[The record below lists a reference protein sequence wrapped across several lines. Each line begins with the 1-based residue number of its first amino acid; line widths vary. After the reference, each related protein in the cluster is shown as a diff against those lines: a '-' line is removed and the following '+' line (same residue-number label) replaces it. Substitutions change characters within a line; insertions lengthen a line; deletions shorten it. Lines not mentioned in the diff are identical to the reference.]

1 MSNKYVIDILNEYE
15 KQQDLDK
22 RQQLNRKSEIYT
34 KVPRIKDID
43 NSIERIGLD
52 IAMSAFKDINI
63 EDYISEKKKAITD
76 LKVEKSELLTLHNY
90 PVDYL
95 DVKYKCSKCK
105 DTGYIGN
112 KKCSCF
118 KQKLI
123 NSLYKQSNLKDIL
136 RKENFDMFD
145 IGLYSEKVDETYGIS
160 PRKNM
165 EEVFSYCINY
175 VNKFDSIDENLLFIG
190 NPGIG
195 KTFLSHC
202 IAKDLLD
209 KAKTVIYQTT
219 PNLIELI
226 RSIKFNDQLDNELLN
241 DFLDCDLLI
250 LDDLGTEQNN
260 SFSQTELFNVIN
272 GRLIRSKKTIIS
284 TNILMQELPG
294 HYPERIRSR
303 ILGSYRMFKFYGDD
317 IRIIKNITKRKS
329 SLK

>member
-15 KQQDLDK
+15 KQQDMDK
-22 RQQLNRKSEIYT
+22 NEQLNHKSEIY
-34 KVPRIKDID
+34 KKIPRIKDID
-43 NSIERIGLD
+43 NLIERIGLD
-52 IAMSAFKDINI
+52 IAMSAFKGIDIEN
-63 EDYISEKKKAITD
+63 YISEKKKEITD
-76 LKVEKSELLTLHNY
+76 LKVEKSELLSSRNY

-95 DVKYKCSKCK
+95 DLKYKCSKCK

-123 NSLYKQSNLKDIL
+123 NKLYKQSNLKDIL
-136 RKENFDMFD
+136 KKENFDMFD
-145 IGLYSEKVDETYGIS
+145 ISLYSKEKFGNHSIS

-165 EEVFSYCINY
+165 EEIFSYCINY
-175 VNKFDSIDENLLFIG
+175 VNRFDEIDDSLFFSG

-209 KAKTVIYQTT
+209 KAKTVIYQTA

-226 RSIKFNDQLDNELLN
+226 RNIKFNDNLDNDLLN
-241 DFLDCDLLI
+241 DFTDCDLLI

-272 GRLIRSKKTIIS
+272 GRIIKNKKTIIS
-284 TNILMQELPG
+284 TNILIEELDNY
-294 HYPERIRSR
+294 YPKRITSR
-303 ILGSYRMFKFYGDD
+303 ILGLYHLFEFYGDD
-317 IRIIKNITKRKS
+317 IRIKKNIAKRKS

>member
-15 KQQDLDK
+15 KQQDVDK
-22 RQQLNRKSEIYT
+22 SEQLNHKSEIY
-34 KVPRIKDID
+34 KKIPRIKDID
-43 NSIERIGLD
+43 NLIERIGLD
-52 IAMSAFKDINI
+52 IAMSAFKGIDI
-63 EDYISEKKKAITD
+63 ESYISEKKKEITD
-76 LKVEKSELLTLHNY
+76 LKVEKSELLSSRNY

-95 DVKYKCSKCK
+95 DLKYKCSKCK

-123 NSLYKQSNLKDIL
+123 NKLYKQSNLKDIL
-136 RKENFDMFD
+136 KKENFDMFD
-145 IGLYSEKVDETYGIS
+145 ISLYSKEKFGNHSIS

-165 EEVFSYCINY
+165 EEIFSYCINY
-175 VNKFDSIDENLLFIG
+175 VNRFDEIDDSLFFSG

-209 KAKTVIYQTT
+209 KAKTVIYQTA

-226 RSIKFNDQLDNELLN
+226 RNIKFNDNLDNDLLN
-241 DFLDCDLLI
+241 DFTDCDLLI

-272 GRLIRSKKTIIS
+272 GRIIKNKKTIIS
-284 TNILMQELPG
+284 TNILIEELDNY
-294 HYPERIRSR
+294 YPKRITSR
-303 ILGSYRMFKFYGDD
+303 ILGLYHLYEFYGDD
-317 IRIIKNITKRKS
+317 IRIKKNIAKRKS
-329 SLK
+329 SL

>member
-22 RQQLNRKSEIYT
+22 RQQLDRKSEIYA
-34 KVPRIKDID
+34 KVPRIKAID
-43 NSIERIGLD
+43 NLIEGIGLD

-63 EDYISEKKKAITD
+63 EDYISEKKKEITD
-76 LKVEKSELLTLHNY
+76 LKIEKSELLTSHNY

-95 DVKYKCSKCK
+95 DMKYKCSKCK

-112 KKCSCF
+112 KKCNCF

-136 RKENFDMFD
+136 KKENFDMFD

-195 KTFLSHC
+195 KTFMSHC

-226 RSIKFNDQLDNELLN
+226 RNIKFNDQLDNELLN

-294 HYPERIRSR
+294 YYPERIRSR

>member
-15 KQQDLDK
+15 KQQDIDK
-22 RQQLNRKSEIYT
+22 NELLNHKSEIY
-34 KVPRIKDID
+34 KKIPRIKDID
-43 NSIERIGLD
+43 NLIERIGLD
-52 IAMSAFKDINI
+52 IAMSAFKGIDI
-63 EDYISEKKKAITD
+63 ESYISEKKKEITD
-76 LKVEKSELLTLHNY
+76 LKVEKSELLSSRNY

-95 DVKYKCSKCK
+95 DLKYKCSKCK

-123 NSLYKQSNLKDIL
+123 NKLYKQSNLKDIL
-136 RKENFDMFD
+136 KKENFDMFD
-145 IGLYSEKVDETYGIS
+145 ISLYSKEKFGNHNIS

-165 EEVFSYCINY
+165 EEIFSYCINY
-175 VNKFDSIDENLLFIG
+175 VNRFDEIDDSLFFSG

-209 KAKTVIYQTT
+209 KTKTVIYQTT

-226 RSIKFNDQLDNELLN
+226 RNIKFNNNLDNDLLN
-241 DFLDCDLLI
+241 DFTDCDLLI

-272 GRLIRSKKTIIS
+272 GRIIKNKKTIIS
-284 TNILMQELPG
+284 TNILIEELDNY
-294 HYPERIRSR
+294 YPKRITSR
-303 ILGSYRMFKFYGDD
+303 ILGLYHLFEFYGDD
-317 IRIIKNITKRKS
+317 IRIKKNIAKRKS

>member
-34 KVPRIKDID
+34 KIPRIKDID

-52 IAMSAFKDINI
+52 IAMSVFKDINI